1 MESRAFI
8 RAANT
13 LAKQVRDYRTKE
25 VVLGSNGQQRQALQ
39 KEINSLFS
47 ALQNPT
53 LLAAANLRD
62 VAIDADFRIN
72 PAVMTRLRQGEQLL

>member
-72 PAVMTRLRQGEQLL
+72 PAVMTRLRQGEQMW

>member
-25 VVLGSNGQQRQALQ
+25 VVLGSNGQQRQVLQ

-72 PAVMTRLRQGEQLL
+72 PAVMTRLRQGEQMW

>member
-25 VVLGSNGQQRQALQ
+25 VVFGSNGQQRQALQ

-62 VAIDADFRIN
+62 VAIDTDFRIN
-72 PAVMTRLRQGEQLL
+72 PAVMTRLRQGEQMW

>member
-62 VAIDADFRIN
+62 AAIDADFRIN
-72 PAVMTRLRQGEQLL
+72 PAVMTRLRQGEQMW

>member
-72 PAVMTRLRQGEQLL
+72 PAVMTRLRQGEQM

>member
-47 ALQNPT
+47 ALQNLT

-72 PAVMTRLRQGEQLL
+72 PAVMTRLRQGEQM

>member
-8 RAANT
+8 RAAIS

-25 VVLGSNGQQRQALQ
+25 VVFGSNGQQRQALQ
-39 KEINSLFS
+39 KEINNLFS

-72 PAVMTRLRQGEQLL
+72 PAVMTRLRQGEQMW